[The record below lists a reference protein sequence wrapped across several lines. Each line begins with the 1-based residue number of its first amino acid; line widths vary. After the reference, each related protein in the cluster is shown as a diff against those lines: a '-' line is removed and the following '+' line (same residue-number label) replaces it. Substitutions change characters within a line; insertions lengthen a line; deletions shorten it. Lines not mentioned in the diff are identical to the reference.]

1 MMNNANEISAKTTL
15 FGYIGEHAGVSRF
28 STLLNKL
35 LKQNSKD
42 AMIIPMNIRY
52 DDLYFTVSNMKNS
65 HLSGA
70 VISSEYTSDV
80 VEILDNSSSLVQRS
94 GICDL
99 IFKEG
104 NALRGELFGVRVLTE
119 YLKDARAS
127 KIAVLGISGYAKAF
141 SFLSCGFSVSY
152 FHDNLEELMAMT
164 QELELQDADINR
176 IASGMQVDLS
186 GFDAVLDFSQM
197 EHLGMITSLA
207 PLSFDMKN
215 EKQFSPLKQRAN
227 ELGREYKSYD
237 AMLEKL
243 VDTAYKMISK

>member
-15 FGYIGEHAGVSRF
+15 FGYIGEHAGVSRL
-28 STLLNKL
+28 SALLNKL
-35 LKQNSKD
+35 FKQNEKD
-42 AMIIPMNIRY
+42 AMIIPMNIRS

-65 HLSGA
+65 HLNGA
-70 VISSEYTSDV
+70 VISSEYTADV
-80 VEILDNSSSLVQRS
+80 VENLDSSSDLVKRS
-94 GICDL
+94 GVCDL

-119 YLKDARAS
+119 YLKDARAR
-127 KIAVLGISGYAKAF
+127 KVAVLGTSGYAKAF
-141 SFLSCGFSVSY
+141 SFLSCGFEVSY
-152 FHDNLEELMAMT
+152 FHDNLEELMGMT

-186 GFDAVLDFSQM
+186 GFDAVLDFSKM
-197 EHLGMITSLA
+197 EHLGMISSLA

>member
-15 FGYIGEHAGVSRF
+15 FGYIGEHAGVSRL
-28 STLLNKL
+28 SALLNKL
-35 LKQNSKD
+35 FKQNEKD
-42 AMIIPMNIRY
+42 AMIIPMNIRS

-70 VISSEYTSDV
+70 VISSEYTADV
-80 VEILDNSSSLVQRS
+80 VENLDSSSDLVKRS
-94 GICDL
+94 GVCDL

-119 YLKDARAS
+119 YLKDARAR
-127 KIAVLGISGYAKAF
+127 KVAVLGTSGYAKAF
-141 SFLSCGFSVSY
+141 SFLSCGFVVSY

-197 EHLGMITSLA
+197 EHLGMISSLA